1 MSIVSIHIWELYR
14 RVFSV
19 FTYAEASNQSVVSE
33 ETAIVIQQRKAKATE
48 SWYFQHSASKLQLP
62 KSPKYKT
69 VIPAEDDAPAS
80 DNVDVT

>member
-1 MSIVSIHIWELYR
+1 MEIVQRFLCFNYP
-14 RVFSV
+14 
-19 FTYAEASNQSVVSE
+19 EASNQRVVSE
-33 ETAIVIQQRKAKATE
+33 EMAMVIQQRKAKVTE

-69 VIPAEDDAPAS
+69 VIPAEDEAPAR